1 MIEASREELVETRLD
16 ELFDRVAH
24 GGGAGRKELIMA
36 LTELEMLAAA
46 IDGYLREKIGEA
58 LSWAK
63 VAVDETTEGEDSLH
77 AVENLKSSLYK
88 AWSAAAQ
95 LRDRRETNRTH

>member
-24 GGGAGRKELIMA
+24 GGADGKELITA

-46 IDGYLREKIGEA
+46 IDGYLLEKIGEA

-95 LRDRRETNRTH
+95 LRDSRETNRTH